1 MVLIEAVCGPG
12 AKEGYRRRLGKSVH
26 YTYVRWR
33 GEEGNIER
41 HGDYGALMHLEGYR
55 YDN

>member
-12 AKEGYRRRLGKSVH
+12 AKEGYGRRLGKSVH

-41 HGDYGALMHLEGYR
+41 HGDYGALVHLGG
-55 YDN
+55 